1 MIKECAENIVT
12 YGSDT
17 TRPTVDIEGVLVELK
32 LQSLNEGDARTR
44 GINLLGTD
52 FLNSVVLIDDF
63 MSKNIMILKRATP
76 PVARV

>member
-1 MIKECAENIVT
+1 
-12 YGSDT
+12 
-17 TRPTVDIEGVLVELK
+17 VELE
-32 LQSLNEGDARTR
+32 LQPLNTGDVRTQ

-63 MSKNIMILKRATP
+63 MSKNIMILKRATR